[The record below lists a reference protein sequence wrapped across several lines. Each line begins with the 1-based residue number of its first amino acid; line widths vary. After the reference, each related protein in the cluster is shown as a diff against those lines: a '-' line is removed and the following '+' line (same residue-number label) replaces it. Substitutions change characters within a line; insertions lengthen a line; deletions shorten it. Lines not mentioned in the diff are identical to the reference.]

1 MDHCEEIPTEFFEA
15 RCEASHVLHGAEEAL
30 DDVAHSV
37 ETGIVRD
44 RLSGVAFV
52 GNDRQGPT
60 IGNELTD
67 GPRAISLVG
76 DDGKRRSGAF
86 EKVRQD
92 LTVMDLAAG
101 DDKAPGTTVFVD
113 YGVNLACAA
122 AA

>member
-1 MDHCEEIPTEFFEA
+1 M
-15 RCEASHVLHGAEEAL
+15 
-30 DDVAHSV
+30 
-37 ETGIVRD
+37 
-44 RLSGVAFV
+44 
-52 GNDRQGPT
+52 
-60 IGNELTD
+60 
-67 GPRAISLVG
+67 RAVSLVG

-101 DDKAPGTTVFVD
+101 DDKAPGTTVFID